1 MSFVRP
7 SNNDCPTAVGVRRT
21 TLPGLQE
28 LQRCLPLQGPL
39 ASGDGGIE
47 ASNRPS
53 PCRNVGH
60 RHGSQTSFPSHDPF
74 AHDPVI
80 LMPSKRLK
88 GSFLTRKRPVKKE
101 TARNDGSW
109 IHHLRQICTNIA
121 QTPMSMCIRHAKIR
135 LRTPALI
142 QCSSASAGKMC
153 LAA

>member
-1 MSFVRP
+1 MAELKP
-7 SNNDCPTAVGVRRT
+7 PT
-21 TLPGLQE
+21 
-28 LQRCLPLQGPL
+28 
-39 ASGDGGIE
+39 D
-47 ASNRPS
+47 
-53 PCRNVGH
+53 H
-60 RHGSQTSFPSHDPF
+60 RHVEMWAIATGVKHLSLHMILE

-80 LMPSKRLK
+80 LVPSKRLK